1 MSRSDL
7 HLRHWHGAGAAASA
21 LIESQRLKKH
31 YGADIAA
38 SNISPQQTA
47 AHHAYYGGRIEL
59 LKQGFLEGGSLHVYD
74 IASAYPA
81 AMVEFPSLA
90 GGEWISKSGAEFRKG
105 SLSELRAAVEAASI
119 LSMFKIRFQFP
130 TYERY
135 DPDARKAVFIPFYP
149 LPYRDKRGGI
159 LFPASGYGWYM
170 RDDVLGGD
178 FVA

>member
-1 MSRSDL
+1 M
-7 HLRHWHGAGAAASA
+7 
-21 LIESQRLKKH
+21 H
-31 YGADIAA
+31 YGRDIAA

-59 LKQGFLEGGSLHVYD
+59 LKQGFLAGGSLHVYD

-81 AMVEFPSLA
+81 AMVESPSLA
-90 GGEWISKSGAEFRKG
+90 SGEWVNRPGAEVPAG
-105 SLSELRAAVEAASI
+105 SLSELRATLEAASC

-130 TYERY
+130 SYEAY
-135 DPDARKAVFIPFYP
+135 HPDARRAVFVPFYP

-170 RDDVLGGD
+170 RDDAL
-178 FVA
+178 AAIA